1 MQALV
6 SAILRRELILSSFCM
21 LSTISTINVMWSRV
35 PALMSLA
42 ATGVNSRIS
51 SHLIDKWNE
60 AMLFDVQRSA
70 SKPAATNRDFRAKS
84 SVRWY
89 VEQELLKSG
98 GTWENH
104 ELHHLPQVRKR
115 NNATVGPN
123 KDHFRAKFATG
134 VSISIFL
141 PVLSTQYLPAP
152 CITILWT
159 LWGH

>member
-1 MQALV
+1 
-6 SAILRRELILSSFCM
+6 
-21 LSTISTINVMWSRV
+21 
-35 PALMSLA
+35 
-42 ATGVNSRIS
+42 
-51 SHLIDKWNE
+51 
-60 AMLFDVQRSA
+60 MLFDVQRSA

-115 NNATVGPN
+115 NNATVPN
-123 KDHFRAKFATG
+123 EDHFRAKFATG

-141 PVLSTQYLPAP
+141 PELTPQYSVLSIYRRPVSLFYGPYGGIDPKFSPTVTDESRLHEDHRDLVCRLYVSQIASVFKYP
-152 CITILWT
+152 C
-159 LWGH
+159 G